1 MLGGPLEWSALFES
15 LTIHIFLRVC
25 VCLAFLA
32 LEEKG
37 ARERKKYII
46 LKKKIFFLKSGKSF
60 YSQVLKMLL
69 FLIFFVFKF
78 HFYQPPAH
86 TAIFVS
92 FPETNPT
99 GAVECNWPRCICG

>member
-46 LKKKIFFLKSGKSF
+46 LKKKNFFLKSGKSF

-78 HFYQPPAH
+78 HFYLFLKQTPRWNV
-86 TAIFVS
+86 TGQDVS
-92 FPETNPT
+92 AGSRPYFSLGFSLN
-99 GAVECNWPRCICG
+99 